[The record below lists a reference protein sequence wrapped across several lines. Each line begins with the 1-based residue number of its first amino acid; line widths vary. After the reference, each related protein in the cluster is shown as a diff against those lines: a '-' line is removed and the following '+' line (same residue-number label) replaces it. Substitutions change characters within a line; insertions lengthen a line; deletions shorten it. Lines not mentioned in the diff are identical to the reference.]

1 MIRLT
6 DEEISKIRYK
16 YNELYKGG
24 VFEHTMRPNHCELV
38 AKAQL
43 KKVVKWLQKH
53 RAKDSVFVTFDTG
66 SVEDCVLI
74 KVQDWQ
80 ALLEEVK

>member
-6 DEEISKIRYK
+6 DEEISKVRYK

-38 AKAQL
+38 ASAQL
-43 KKVVKWLQKH
+43 KKVLDE
-53 RAKDSVFVTFDTG
+53 AKT
-66 SVEDCVLI
+66 EDLSW
-74 KVQDWQ
+74 KFRQ
-80 ALLEEVK
+80 ALLEETQ